1 MTTKQEV
8 KDQWEKTWKGLLKV
22 LIFLITKVLLI
33 WGLWDN
39 TMVVYFNVIDITLLD
54 AFYMGI
60 ISSMLFNRITQSV
73 ELTSSNLNE
82 LARKLKG
89 E

>member
-22 LIFLITKVLLI
+22 LILLITKVLLI